1 MDTQEPTL
9 PLRAEAL
16 LSQADWVRALVRGLG
31 VRESDADDVVQATWV
46 AALTSPPRAAAEG
59 PGLRAWV
66 ARVARNFALKRV
78 GGDQRRASHERDGAR
93 QERLPSAADVVEREE
108 ARAEVV
114 RALLDVQEPYR
125 TTLLL
130 RFYEGLEPR
139 EIARRQDVPDST
151 VRNRLKRG
159 LAFLR
164 ERLES
169 TQGTNWRQRCVL
181 VLPLLHSAPQGPV
194 WLPKWAGAGSA
205 LASAAVVKTVGV
217 AAAVVLVAGGLTF
230 VLKRAGPVGAVSSTT
245 APAAS
250 AIFSGHAEG
259 APGAAT
265 EMSAGSQLAALGAS
279 GASGAREPASA
290 AAVAGAS
297 VDDTGDAA
305 RFVLHGTLRN
315 SDGSPL
321 KLSGVPAS
329 LLARTFARTEFRFE
343 AGVRLDQP
351 QQNAH
356 TDLVE
361 SLDVVDRRAADESA
375 VVRERAQA
383 VIELPKIRR
392 AVGNLTVDRSSAD
405 VESDKVQEIVF
416 GMEDRLDS
424 SDGGRVVIASKGG
437 DAREVSVD
445 AEGRFE
451 IGDLR
456 PDHWRLYASAPGHMA
471 RRMEFDVSRE
481 EQQKELDVTL
491 PPTQTLR
498 VKMLTPDGRNL
509 LEVAEQDAA
518 LGLAFT
524 PVPFATR
531 EAPGSRIADLGENW
545 SRIYGAGQWR
555 DRSQTDEKVA
565 GDAAGVLMLEES
577 LPLHVGVSVRGVVL
591 DERVV
596 TPGSDEVVFV
606 VPIER
611 LRAVVSTVTV
621 HVVSAQDGL
630 PIAHA
635 EVLIEGCE
643 SAISDARGVAEIP
656 RVPPGERMIHFDAD
670 GVERLA
676 EWISIEPG
684 SKLDLGSRELGQ
696 AARVT
701 GHLVDENGTALV
713 GSVQLR
719 SLDGRA
725 AEHELPLVQTA
736 DTDDQ
741 GKFAFEQVGRRRY
754 VLQVGGDDWAAALTT
769 IDARSGSVSD
779 VAIQAEHC
787 GELKLTFPIEPRPDS
802 CYVVEAEGDA
812 TPVSVQACA
821 GWHPFGLRLANGT
834 YRVRLVDGARSLWVR
849 HVVIAPGTMMAFD
862 DPTIAK

>member
-139 EIARRQDVPDST
+139 EIARRQHVPDST

-169 TQGTNWRQRCVL
+169 SQGANWRQRCVL
-181 VLPLLHSAPQGPV
+181 VLPLLRSAPQGPV
-194 WLPKWAGAGSA
+194 WLPKWAGAGGTLGSA
-205 LASAAVVKTVGV
+205 VAVKTLGV
-217 AAAVVLVAGGLTF
+217 AAAVALVAGGLTF
-230 VLKRAGPVGAVSSTT
+230 VWKRSGPVGAVPSTST
-245 APAAS
+245 PAAS
-250 AIFSGHAEG
+250 AIFSAHEDG
-259 APGAAT
+259 ARGAAPDSKAVS
-265 EMSAGSQLAALGAS
+265 ELAALGAS

-290 AAVAGAS
+290 AAVADAS
-297 VDDTGDAA
+297 DDGA

-321 KLSGVPAS
+321 KPLAQVLVSPPALLSGVFRRAEG
-329 LLARTFARTEFRFE
+329 ARIE
-343 AGVRLDQP
+343 LDR
-351 QQNAH
+351 QNAH

-361 SLDVVDRRAADESA
+361 SLDKVDSRAAQETA
-375 VVRERAQA
+375 VVRERAQTA
-383 VIELPKIRR
+383 LGVPEIRR
-392 AVGNLTVDRSSAD
+392 AVGNLTLDASSAGL
-405 VESDKVQEIVF
+405 ESNAVQEIVF
-416 GMEDRLDS
+416 GMEDRLDAFG
-424 SDGGRVVIASKGG
+424 GGRVVVASAGG
-437 DAREVSVD
+437 DAREVTVD
-445 AEGRFE
+445 GEGRFE

-456 PDHWRLYASAPGHMA
+456 PDHWRLYATAPGYMA
-471 RRMEFDVSRE
+471 RRMEFEVRRE

-498 VKMLTPDGRNL
+498 VKMITPDGRSL
-509 LEVAEQDAA
+509 IEAAQCDAA
-518 LGLAFT
+518 LGHAFV

-531 EAPGSRIADLGENW
+531 EAPGSRIADLGEDG
-545 SRIYGAGQWR
+545 SRIYGAARWH
-555 DRSQTDEKVA
+555 DRTEVDEKVV
-565 GDAAGVLMLEES
+565 GDAAGALTLEES

-591 DERVV
+591 EERVV

-611 LRAVVSTVTV
+611 LRALVSTVTV

-630 PIAHA
+630 PVAHA

-643 SAISDARGVAEIP
+643 SAITDARGAAEIL
-656 RVPPGERMIHFDAD
+656 RVPPGHRMIHFNGD

-676 EWISIEPG
+676 EWIAIEPG
-684 SKLDLGSRELGQ
+684 SKLDLGTRELGA

-725 AEHELPLVQTA
+725 AEHELPLVQTG

-741 GKFAFEQVGRRRY
+741 GKFVFEQVGKRRY
-754 VLQVGGDDWAAALTT
+754 VLQVGGDEWAAPLTT
-769 IDARSGSVSD
+769 IDARNGSVSD
-779 VAIQAEHC
+779 VAIVAEHC

-834 YRVRLVDGARSLWVR
+834 YRVRLVDGARDLWVR

>member
-78 GGDQRRASHERDGAR
+78 GGEQRRASHERDGAR

-181 VLPLLHSAPQGPV
+181 VLPLLHAAPQGPV

-230 VLKRAGPVGAVSSTT
+230 VWKRAGPVGAVPSTT

-250 AIFSGHAEG
+250 AIFSANTEG

-265 EMSAGSQLAALGAS
+265 DAGAGSQLAALGAS
-279 GASGAREPASA
+279 GTSGAREPASA
-290 AAVAGAS
+290 AAVAVADEAADG
-297 VDDTGDAA
+297 A

-321 KLSGVPAS
+321 KAS
-329 LLARTFARTEFRFE
+329 REVLGSLFARTSGRGDFRFE
-343 AGVRLDQP
+343 AGVLLDQP

-405 VESDKVQEIVF
+405 AESDKVQEIVF

-424 SDGGRVVIASKGG
+424 SSGARVVIASKGG

-471 RRMEFDVSRE
+471 RRMEFDVRRE

-531 EAPGSRIADLGENW
+531 EAPGPRIADLGEDW
-545 SRIYGAGQWR
+545 SRIYGAGRWR
-555 DRSQTDEKVA
+555 DRSQVGEKVA
-565 GDAAGVLMLEES
+565 GDAAGVLTLEES

-621 HVVSAQDGL
+621 HLVSAQDGL
-630 PIAHA
+630 PIPHA

-643 SAISDARGVAEIP
+643 SAITDARGVAEIP
-656 RVPPGERMIHFDAD
+656 RVPPGERTIHFDAD

-676 EWISIEPG
+676 EWIAIEPG

-701 GHLVDENGTALV
+701 GHVVDENGTALV

-741 GKFAFEQVGRRRY
+741 GKFVFEQVGRRRY
-754 VLQVGGDDWAAALTT
+754 VLQVGGDDWAAPLTT

-787 GELKLTFPIEPRPDS
+787 SELKLTFPIEPRPDS

-849 HVVIAPGTMMAFD
+849 HVVIAPGTMTAFD
-862 DPTIAK
+862 DPAIAK